1 MDKATIIR
9 DAIAYIEQLQEQE
22 RRMLAEISAL
32 RSTDDTTVG
41 AAVKTEDAATGQA
54 TNDGGDDS
62 NLWRKRMRM
71 AASDDGLPLSID
83 TSPPLQ
89 ILEVIK

>member
-22 RRMLAEISAL
+22 RRMLTEISAL
-32 RSTDDTTVG
+32 RSTDD
-41 AAVKTEDAATGQA
+41 
-54 TNDGGDDS
+54 NP
-62 NLWRKRMRM
+62 WRKRMRM
-71 AASDDGLPLSID
+71 AASDDGFPLSID